1 MDTSLLVYLD
11 GIWKR
16 VDIYEDIPISVV
28 IQELDINALDTRKSN
43 YSKQFVIPNTS
54 NNANIF
60 EHYFE
65 VNGIE
70 FNPLTKI
77 QTVVQY
83 RGTDIF
89 TGLLRLSAVV
99 NNPTHTDYEV
109 YIMGQV
115 GDFASEIRNLTLQD
129 LQWSDLQHTLSYSA
143 ITQSWE
149 AKNNDVDGLFG
160 GKILYPMINYG
171 LPYRDNGTTASPIP
185 AFTYTFDEQYSFD
198 QSTNAVP
205 EYIWK
210 PSIRVREVVDRIFAR
225 TDYTIISDFFDTDY
239 FKSMYMDTFQNGQLG
254 VTVASGVSNQNIFKV
269 YMRPSTV
276 ITFGSAGARPL
287 NMQTFRGDGY
297 DPLNNFVLGPGVSSS
312 IDPPT
317 PPFNTNYFRV
327 PFAGNYGWNF
337 RFNYDDNNVVGGD
350 IYFQIYARKSSDLA
364 TLDIAPPFAVS
375 DLYNL
380 PTSGAELPVNW
391 FFSGNCG
398 TGEFVRLYIDL
409 KSSSTPGK
417 QLRLLPYDEYTI
429 TSEAPMWDL
438 YATPTLFQPQNV
450 DIRLGLQQI
459 NCIDFLKAMITLFN
473 LVVVQDEVSQSI
485 IIEPFNWYYNEADR
499 IEKDWTQRLDL
510 NSTYRIE
517 PLSFDLPKELNFTYT
532 KGSEEY
538 LNKLFEDTNKYQYGR
553 LKYTSTNNLLT
564 GEQNYEIPFAATPT
578 TVVNGAD
585 NFIIPAVY
593 RELNTSVRT
602 TGATSGYTYTT
613 LQPYSNK
620 PHIFF
625 WTGNR
630 YCYKDE
636 FKQEQG
642 TWYLSS
648 GSTPVEITT
657 YPCVSHL
664 TSLDIQIPNLV
675 SDLNFG
681 STFDFFGNYNPL
693 PVQFTQFNL
702 WNLFWEDYV
711 ENNYSNETR
720 RLAGRFLL
728 RPTDVYET
736 SLTDKIFVKDSF
748 YRIEK
753 INEASLINNKL
764 TEISMI
770 KELGGYYKVIPP
782 SPYYTLS
789 GNTPYP
795 GISSAY
801 TVNCYTATT
810 ITPVCNGT
818 APTVNLTT
826 FGVSGLSNNQQVY
839 YDTGTEYRP
848 VNIGVYLRYTADTTT
863 YVVINNVGQILQ
875 QNC

>member
-16 VDIYEDIPISVV
+16 VDIYEDIPISVM
-28 IQELDINALDTRKSN
+28 IQQLDINALDTRKSS
-43 YSKQFVIPNTS
+43 YSKQFVVPNT
-54 NNANIF
+54 NTNAIIF

-77 QTVVQY
+77 QCVVQY

-99 NNPTHTDYEV
+99 ENPNYTDYEV

-129 LQWSDLQHTLSYSA
+129 LQWDDLQHTLTYSA

-171 LPYRDNGTTASPIP
+171 LPYDDDGTRAIP
-185 AFTYTFDEQYSFD
+185 AFTYSFDEPYSFD
-198 QSTNAVP
+198 QSTHAVP
-205 EYIWK
+205 EYVWK
-210 PSIRVREVVDRIFAR
+210 PSIRVKEVINRIFAR
-225 TDYTIISDFFDTDY
+225 TDYNVISDFFETDY
-239 FKSMYMDTFQNGQLG
+239 FKSMYMDTFQNGKLG
-254 VTVASGVSNQNIFKV
+254 VDVISAVTNQNIFKV

-287 NMQTFRGDGY
+287 NFQTFRGDGY
-297 DPLNNFVLGPGVSSS
+297 DPLGNFVLGPGVSNS

-327 PFAGNYGWNF
+327 PFAGDYGWNF
-337 RFNYDDNNVVGGD
+337 RFNYDDNNVAGGD
-350 IYFQIYARKSSDLA
+350 IFFQIYARKSSDLA
-364 TLDIAPPFAVS
+364 TLDTQPPFAVS
-375 DLYNL
+375 DLYDL
-380 PTSGAELPVNW
+380 PVGGAQSSVNW
-391 FFSGNCG
+391 FFTGTCG
-398 TGEFVRLYIDL
+398 TGEYVRLYVDL

-417 QLRLLPYDEYTI
+417 QLRLLPYNEYTI

-438 YATPTLFQPQNV
+438 YSTPVLLQPQNV

-473 LVVVQDEVSQSI
+473 LIVIQDEVSQSI
-485 IIEPFNWYYNEADR
+485 IIEPFNWYYNQADR
-499 IEKDWTQRLDL
+499 IQKDWTQRLDL
-510 NSTYRIE
+510 NSTYRVE

-538 LNKLFEDTNKYQYGR
+538 LNKIFEDTNKYQYGR
-553 LKYTSTNNLLT
+553 FKYTSTNNLLT

-593 RELNTSVRT
+593 RELNTSVT
-602 TGATSGYTYTT
+602 ASGYTYTT

-636 FKQEQG
+636 FKQIQG

-648 GSTPVEITT
+648 GATPVEITT

-664 TSLDIQIPNLV
+664 TSLDIQIPSLI
-675 SDLNFG
+675 SDLNFKP
-681 STFDFFGNYNPL
+681 TFDFFGNYNPF

-702 WNLFWEDYV
+702 WNIFWEDYV

-720 RLAGRFLL
+720 RLTGRFLL

-736 SLTDKIFVKDSF
+736 SLTDRIFVKDSF

-753 INEASLINNKL
+753 INEASLIENKL
-764 TEISMI
+764 TEISLI

-795 GISSAY
+795 GVSSAY

-818 APTVNLTT
+818 APAVTLTT

-839 YDTGTEYRP
+839 YDTGIEYKP
-848 VNIGVYLRYTADTTT
+848 VSIGTYLRYTADTTT
-863 YVVINNVGQILQ
+863 FVVINNVGQILQ